1 MGRNEDEYVTYTIV
15 TCQESATSPADV
27 ATMKIKRF
35 RGGSSKDWLT
45 WSMQFRSLAKRK
57 GWRADQLSVQLLTL
71 IDGDLLREVERIA
84 SDASSKGLTFED
96 FYREVG
102 LLLVPADYCE
112 DLDEEL
118 WTLTKRREETV
129 QRCAARLRQL
139 AQMYAEL
146 PQDSQTISELQQCR
160 YFRRAMPPHWQDKLA
175 CCGISYET
183 VNELAMYFE
192 RLERRERQTGRDRL
206 NGPATQ
212 GGERVKVDATNNALP
227 LTSAEI
233 GATLASIATRVK
245 IIETD
250 LVSHDSSECFAL
262 KKQREEHKPAET
274 KRTAHKKSNYPRFEE
289 EEASDSDSDSELK
302 LVGLVKKKQPS
313 AKLAPLRIP
322 VQFKDAS
329 GTFNAL
335 LDSGASRS
343 IINQETMR
351 ANAQLGH
358 RQVESATK
366 FQTVNGEVASAGS
379 TIVQFRF
386 PSLQPSTIIT
396 HKFEILDQSQDAMVI
411 GRDILNEL
419 GIVLNFKDK
428 LVQWDGHDT
437 HLNTGGSSSPNA
449 SDYEFPEESKEVD
462 NTAVRPEDLMP
473 DRLSKPLVG
482 KYLQLLRDNEHLYD
496 GHLGRMRFEDYA
508 LPIVPEYKPVHA
520 KPYPV
525 PRSLENKARELI
537 QHLVSIDV
545 LEQIFDSE
553 MASPAF
559 FSQEAQRITSSTD
572 RFSRTQPISETQ
584 PLLRPTYTRDP
595 VASRRSQVSVNI
607 RC

>member
-1 MGRNEDEYVTYTIV
+1 M
-15 TCQESATSPADV
+15 
-27 ATMKIKRF
+27 
-35 RGGSSKDWLT
+35 
-45 WSMQFRSLAKRK
+45 
-57 GWRADQLSVQLLTL
+57 VQLP
-71 IDGDLLREVERIA
+71 RVV
-84 SDASSKGLTFED
+84 K
-96 FYREVG
+96 
-102 LLLVPADYCE
+102 
-112 DLDEEL
+112 
-118 WTLTKRREETV
+118 
-129 QRCAARLRQL
+129 
-139 AQMYAEL
+139 
-146 PQDSQTISELQQCR
+146 
-160 YFRRAMPPHWQDKLA
+160 
-175 CCGISYET
+175 
-183 VNELAMYFE
+183 
-192 RLERRERQTGRDRL
+192 
-206 NGPATQ
+206 
-212 GGERVKVDATNNALP
+212 RVKVDATNNALP

-250 LVSHDSSECFAL
+250 LVYKAARRSMTVTKNTASGVHSTNQARTIPANAL
-262 KKQREEHKPAET
+262 PSRSNAKSTSLPET

-520 KPYPV
+520 KTLSSPKK
-525 PRSLENKARELI
+525 PRKQGSRA
-537 QHLVSIDV
+537 H
-545 LEQIFDSE
+545 
-553 MASPAF
+553 PAF
-559 FSQEAQRITSSTD
+559 GQH
-572 RFSRTQPISETQ
+572 
-584 PLLRPTYTRDP
+584 
-595 VASRRSQVSVNI
+595 RRAGADF
-607 RC
+607 